1 MGVPTLGYQECL
13 GWRSACGFAV
23 GPLWVGCTWGL
34 GQGGCR
40 GSVTPI
46 TRFPAHDSTH
56 QTSRLFQHGGAE
68 LDVAR
73 GAIEL
78 RHLHDGLRPRV
89 TPIPPSSTQVGAP
102 GLSPRAD
109 TARSPQP
116 ATQWGPPEVSARQ
129 ILRDPP
135 SQQPKWGP
143 AEGRH
148 PRADTARSPQPATQ
162 VGASGGSPP
171 PGRYCE
177 IPQPATPVGASGG
190 HPPPGR
196 YREIP
201 PASNP
206 SGGLRRLSTPGQILR
221 DLPSQQPQWG
231 APGGLPP
238 GRYCE
243 PPEIG

>member
-23 GPLWVGCTWGL
+23 GPLWVGCTWAL

-40 GSVTPI
+40 GSVTPT

-116 ATQWGPPEVSARQ
+116 ATQWGPPEVSAGQ

-143 AEGRH
+143 PEALH
-148 PRADTARSPQPATQ
+148 PRADTARSPQPATP
-162 VGASGGSPP
+162 VGGSGGSPP
-171 PGRYCE
+171 
-177 IPQPATPVGASGG
+177 
-190 HPPPGR
+190 
-196 YREIP
+196 
-201 PASNP
+201 
-206 SGGLRRLSTPGQILR
+206 GQILR
-221 DLPSQQPQWG
+221 APGEGPKGLSIGRRRVATGANHPASQSSAFRRGPGTPASG
-231 APGGLPP
+231 APTGDQSTGGYVTRRPP
-238 GRYCE
+238 LVCQ
-243 PPEIG
+243 PPT

>member
-23 GPLWVGCTWGL
+23 GPLWVGCTWAL

-89 TPIPPSSTQVGAP
+89 TPIPPSNTQVGAP

-116 ATQWGPPEVSARQ
+116 ATQWGPPEVSAGQ

-135 SQQPKWGP
+135 SQRPKWGAP
-143 AEGRH
+143 EDLH
-148 PRADTARSPQPATQ
+148 
-162 VGASGGSPP
+162 
-171 PGRYCE
+171 
-177 IPQPATPVGASGG
+177 
-190 HPPPGR
+190 
-196 YREIP
+196 
-201 PASNP
+201 
-206 SGGLRRLSTPGQILR
+206 PGQILR
-221 DLPSQQPQWG
+221 DLPSQRPKWG
-231 APGGLPP
+231 APEDLPP
-238 GRYCE
+238 GQILRDL
-243 PPEIG
+243 PSQRPKWGAPEDLHPGQI